1 MAEEKMDLNFD
12 QGAAAGAA
20 AQADPFA
27 GMAVA
32 EAPSLTF
39 GDEAETQAAQAPQ
52 AAMAEPEENVLT
64 PEELRHVE
72 EFAPAS
78 ELPLSPVGAYR
89 IADLRG

>member
-1 MAEEKMDLNFD
+1 MMAEEKMDLNFD

-52 AAMAEPEENVLT
+52 AAMAEPEENVL
-64 PEELRHVE
+64 
-72 EFAPAS
+72 AP
-78 ELPLSPVGAYR
+78 
-89 IADLRG
+89 